1 MATAQSARGRPR
13 SAASEQA
20 ILTATLDLLEEG
32 QGPAT
37 ITINA
42 IARRAGV
49 GKDTIY
55 RRWNCKED
63 LLLEALASQQRA
75 IEVPADVT
83 VRDGMIIAL
92 SELIGRMQRERD
104 RRILRSLQSA
114 GNEFPKLK
122 QRYHDELVAPRRARL
137 RTLVKAGIER
147 GELSG
152 DGDPYQAALMPF
164 AAVIMSALEDTP
176 ISGNPRR
183 AAERLVDA
191 LLDGITAAPR
201 R

>member
-1 MATAQSARGRPR
+1 MATTQPARGRPR
-13 SAASEQA
+13 SAESEEA
-20 ILTATLDLLEEG
+20 ILTATLDLLEAG

-37 ITINA
+37 ITITA

-55 RRWNCKED
+55 RRWECKED
-63 LLLEALASQQRA
+63 LLLEALASQQRQ
-75 IEVPADVT
+75 IEVPDDVS
-83 VRDGMIIAL
+83 VREGMVVAL
-92 SELIGRMQRERD
+92 SELIRRMQRPRD

-114 GNEFPKLK
+114 GDEFPKLK

-137 RTLVKAGIER
+137 RKLIKAGIKR
-147 GELSG
+147 GEVSPE
-152 DGDPYQAALMPF
+152 GDPYRAALMPF
-164 AAVIMSALEDTP
+164 AAVIMSGLEDAP

-183 AAERLVDA
+183 AAEHLVDA
-191 LLDGITAAPR
+191 VLDGIAAAPR